1 MSSIHRSKSNDKC
14 LFSQIVGLIPPAI
27 LRNCINKKSSDDGFR
42 CYNTESELIAILF
55 GQLNGCYSLRDIT
68 LGINVNTLFLKELG
82 LTQSPAR
89 STMSDGNARRSYEV
103 YELLFCELITYY
115 KGLFSK
121 SEHYKVIEEIKG
133 RSVKL
138 IDSTTMTVCLNLI
151 KWAHFRTAK
160 GGIKAHVSFD
170 LANQIPEVVY
180 ITDAK
185 TDDRKALSHLNTS
198 YQSILVYDRGYLDFA
213 FFKDRI
219 DHNGDFVTR
228 LKEKISYQVLEDRP
242 VISGKNII
250 SDQIIQI
257 TGEKARTTGLG
268 TCKMRRVVA
277 YDSINNREI
286 DLLTANLEWS
296 AETISLIYKSRWN
309 IELFFKGMKQN
320 LQIKTF
326 LGTSENACKS
336 QIYIAM
342 IAFLLLEVIRRCIS
356 KTVHGFSNFVNL
368 IRICLMHYHSLSYI
382 VNDIKEITVRLK
394 QKASPETNL
403 LFPI

>member
-250 SDQIIQI
+250 SDQIIRI

>member
-1 MSSIHRSKSNDKC
+1 M
-14 LFSQIVGLIPPAI
+14 FSQIVELIPRSI
-27 LRNCINKKSSDDGFR
+27 LKNCINKKSSDDGFR
-42 CYNTESELIAILF
+42 SYNTESQLIAILF

-82 LTQSPAR
+82 LKQSPAR
-89 STMSDGNARRSYEV
+89 STMSDGNAQRDYHV
-103 YELLFCELITYY
+103 YELLFSELITYY

-151 KWAHFRTAK
+151 EWAKFRTAK

-170 LANQIPEVVY
+170 LASQIPEMVY

-185 TDDRKALSHLNTS
+185 TDDRKALSHLNTN

-219 DHNGDFVTR
+219 DHQGDFVTR
-228 LKEKISYQVLEDRP
+228 LKEKISYTVLETRKP
-242 VISGKNII
+242 KSGKTTTII

-277 YDSINNREI
+277 YDSINNRQI
-286 DLLTANLEWS
+286 DLLTANLDWS
-296 AETISLIYKSRWN
+296 AETISLIYKSRWQ
-309 IELFFKGMKQN
+309 IELFFKGLKQN

-342 IAFLLLEVIRRCIS
+342 IAFLLLEVIRRCVS
-356 KTVHGFSNFVNL
+356 KTIHGFSNFVNL

-382 VNDIKEITVRLK
+382 VNDIREITVRLK
-394 QKASPETNL
+394 QKPSLKPAL

>member
-1 MSSIHRSKSNDKC
+1 M
-14 LFSQIVGLIPPAI
+14 FSQIVGLIPSAI
-27 LRNCINKKSSDDGFR
+27 LSRCIKATASDDGFR
-42 CYNTESELIAILF
+42 SYSTESQLIAMLF

-82 LTQSPAR
+82 LKQSPAR
-89 STMSDGNARRSYEV
+89 STMSDGNAQRDYHV
-103 YELLFCELITYY
+103 YELLFSELITYY
-115 KGLFSK
+115 KGSFSK

-133 RSVKL
+133 RSIKL

-151 KWAHFRTAK
+151 EWAKFRTAK

-170 LANQIPEVVY
+170 LASQIPEMVY

-185 TDDRKALSHLNTS
+185 TDDRKALSHLNTN

-219 DHNGDFVTR
+219 DHQGDFVTR
-228 LKEKISYQVLEDRP
+228 LKEKISYTVLETRKP
-242 VISGKNII
+242 KSGKTTTII

-277 YDSINNREI
+277 YDSINNRQI
-286 DLLTANLEWS
+286 DLLTANLDWS
-296 AETISLIYKSRWN
+296 AETISLIYKSRWQ
-309 IELFFKGMKQN
+309 IELFFKGLKQN

-342 IAFLLLEVIRRCIS
+342 IAFLLLEVIRRCVS
-356 KTVHGFSNFVNL
+356 KTIHGFSNFVNL

-382 VNDIKEITVRLK
+382 VNDIREITVRLK
-394 QKASPETNL
+394 QKPSLKPAL

>member
-1 MSSIHRSKSNDKC
+1 M
-14 LFSQIVGLIPPAI
+14 FSQIVGLIPPTI
-27 LRNCINKKSSDDGFR
+27 LNNCINKKSSDDGFR
-42 CYNTESELIAILF
+42 RYDTESQLIAMLF

-68 LGINVNTLFLKELG
+68 LGMNVNTLFLKELG
-82 LTQSPAR
+82 LKQSPAR
-89 STMSDGNARRSYEV
+89 STMSDGNAQRSYEV
-103 YELLFCELITYY
+103 YELLFSELITYY

-151 KWAHFRTAK
+151 KWAYFRTAK

-219 DHNGDFVTR
+219 DHDGDFVTR

-382 VNDIKEITVRLK
+382 VNDIREITVRLK
-394 QKASPETNL
+394 QKAGPEPNL